1 MTGAPPTLRSVLAPF
16 SEAASPKDLHA
27 TRTIAPRSPSEVA
40 LVLGTA
46 AAEDA
51 TVGFAGSGS
60 SLGLG
65 GLRPY
70 DLGIVSSGMSDIID
84 WQPDDLTVVVGAGV
98 AVGHLEDELASR
110 QQTALLP
117 VDDPHRTVGGVV
129 AEGASAISRL
139 KYGPTRDR
147 VLEVTLATGYGEV
160 VRGGGRL
167 VKNVTGYDMP
177 RLVSGS
183 MGSLGFVTSVCLKLW
198 PSPPAHRVVRVDDA
212 ASALATL
219 YRPLAVLETDGGNF
233 VHLEGSVGD
242 VTAQA
247 SSVGGE
253 TVDEVHGPAPID
265 LPVAASVRVASRSLA
280 VALDIVRGAAPMR
293 WIAQH
298 GVGIIEAGWSDLD
311 RDTFAELRGAIE
323 LLGGRVVLR
332 RGGSHLGGMDPWGAQ
347 PGTQAIQQRLKDLF
361 DPAAVCNPGKLPGG
375 I

>member
-1 MTGAPPTLRSVLAPF
+1 MTEAPPTLPAMLASF
-16 SEAASPKDLHA
+16 REAPSPEDLHT
-27 TRTIAPRSPSEVA
+27 TRTIAPRTPSEVA
-40 LVLGTA
+40 LVLGSA

-51 TVGFAGSGS
+51 TAGFAGSGS
-60 SLGLG
+60 SLELG
-65 GLRPY
+65 GLRAY
-70 DLGIVSSGMSDIID
+70 DVGIVSSGMSEIID
-84 WQPDDLTVVVGAGV
+84 WQPDDLTVVVGAGIS
-98 AVGHLEDELASR
+98 VGHLQDELASR
-110 QQTALLP
+110 RQTALLP
-117 VDDPHRTVGGVV
+117 VDDPRRTVGGVV

-177 RLVSGS
+177 RLATGS
-183 MGSLGFVTSVCLKLW
+183 MGSLGFITSVCLKLW
-198 PSPPAHRVVRVDDA
+198 PSPPVHRVVRVDDA

-219 YRPLAVLETDGGNF
+219 FRPLAVLETDSGHF
-233 VHLEGSVGD
+233 VHLEGSAGD
-242 VTAQA
+242 VTAQT
-247 SSVGGE
+247 SSAGGE
-253 TVDEVHGPAPID
+253 TVGGAHGPAPID
-265 LPVAASVRVASRSLA
+265 LPVVASVRVASRSLT

-311 RDTFAELRGAIE
+311 HGAFADLRGAIE
-323 LLGGRVVLR
+323 VLGGRAVLR
-332 RGGSHLGGMDPWGAQ
+332 RGGSHLDGMDSWGAQ